1 MTQYLRRKYGA
12 ETIYD
17 ETNGKVTDQQHYGEK
32 GHKVMGEIFYN
43 EIIRYRNLQ

>member
-12 ETIYD
+12 ETIHE
-17 ETNGKVTDQQHYGEK
+17 ETSGEVLDQQHYGEK
-32 GHKVMGEIFYN
+32 GHIVMGEIFYN